1 MRNIAKDPH
10 VQMWVAARQRDGWK
24 RDRIVAASKSG
35 SDGWPLPGESLSNGT
50 FSVINHGLAMA
61 AGESLEP
68 PARPRKR
75 SGKRMRDLREQQK
88 SFAEG
93 DARHRLVKLQM
104 DLQKT
109 TNLLEL
115 TDVEKI
121 VRDNSAVMGDAM
133 RRLHEDLADLQTWLD
148 YVFEHVRAHM
158 DDAAK
163 LDVIRRLREDTA
175 GRTEAEIATANR
187 LADHLERKIHAR
199 LMRR

>member
-1 MRNIAKDPH
+1 M
-10 VQMWVAARQRDGWK
+10 
-24 RDRIVAASKSG
+24 
-35 SDGWPLPGESLSNGT
+35 
-50 FSVINHGLAMA
+50 
-61 AGESLEP
+61 
-68 PARPRKR
+68 
-75 SGKRMRDLREQQK
+75 
-88 SFAEG
+88 
-93 DARHRLVKLQM
+93 
-104 DLQKT
+104 
-109 TNLLEL
+109 
-115 TDVEKI
+115 EKI

-199 LMRR
+199 LMRRSELALTVKDPQLCRRQHLDGRSALPEFHQHPVASSQCVLHERGGGD